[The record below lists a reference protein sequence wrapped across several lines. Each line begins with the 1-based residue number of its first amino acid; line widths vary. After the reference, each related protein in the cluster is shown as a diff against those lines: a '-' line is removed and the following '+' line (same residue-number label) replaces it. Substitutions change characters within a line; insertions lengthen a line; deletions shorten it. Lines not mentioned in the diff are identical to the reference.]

1 MIILFCHPFSDIDTR
16 RRAACDLVRGLC
28 KFFEGPVTAIFSG
41 YVNSMLAEYAKTPR
55 ENWKHKDA
63 AIYLVT
69 SLASK
74 AQTQKVWLTY
84 TLQSYWIWCISYV
97 TAKTFVLNVKSFILS
112 KQHGIT
118 QANELVNLTEFFVN
132 HILPDLKSSNG
143 KKTANTSHLN
153 VPMPVRY
160 SSFFTFIPL

>member
-1 MIILFCHPFSDIDTR
+1 MTLSQLFILSPCLDIDTR

-41 YVNSMLAEYAKTPR
+41 YVNSMLTEYAKNPG

-74 AQTQKVWLTY
+74 AQTQKVES
-84 TLQSYWIWCISYV
+84 TLIFRV
-97 TAKTFVLNVKSFILS
+97 VLNVYERYNTQSLTCLFFPH
-112 KQHGIT
+112 QHGIT
-118 QANELVNLTEFFVN
+118 QANELVNLNEFFVN
-132 HILPDLKSSNG
+132 HILSDLKSPNG
-143 KKTANTSHLN
+143 NNTHYVVELDC
-153 VPMPVRY
+153 
-160 SSFFTFIPL
+160 I

>member
-1 MIILFCHPFSDIDTR
+1 MITLSHLFILSPCLDIDTR

-41 YVNSMLAEYAKTPR
+41 YVNSMLTEYAKNPG

-74 AQTQKVWLTY
+74 AQTQKVES
-84 TLQSYWIWCISYV
+84 TLIFRV
-97 TAKTFVLNVKSFILS
+97 VLNAY
-112 KQHGIT
+112 
-118 QANELVNLTEFFVN
+118 ANDTI
-132 HILPDLKSSNG
+132 HILKLIFFRMICLV
-143 KKTANTSHLN
+143 LN
-153 VPMPVRY
+153 L
-160 SSFFTFIPL
+160 SFFFPPPARNNASK